1 MKHVNAGAVVASI
14 LALALSGC
22 GGGSGGGGDGTYT
35 LSGQVTSDAAGL
47 EGVTMAFGDGTSVAT
62 DASGSWSKAGLSG
75 TSSVTPALAGFSFT
89 PATITASAAR
99 SDVDF
104 TATRITV
111 AYVYGDAAAAD
122 AFEALLDPV
131 YPTDRIL
138 KADIATTDFTTY
150 SLIVLGR
157 GVPPVLNAEQ
167 VATIQATGLPV
178 IGISGGGLDYFGK
191 IGLSMNGSNVAS
203 SHDATQAIVLDATL
217 PVWSSPYALDTSGG
231 AITVF
236 GSAGQ
241 ASVLYKPYLGASGV
255 HIAGLDVSYD
265 TIAQEGANLYWA
277 YYEDASHFTE
287 AGGQLFVNLVQYMAM

>member
-1 MKHVNAGAVVASI
+1 MKHVNLGSVVASI

-22 GGGSGGGGDGTYT
+22 GGGSSDGGDGTYT
-35 LSGQVTSDAAGL
+35 LSGQVTFDASGL
-47 EGVTMAFGDGTSVAT
+47 EGVTMAFGDGTSVTT

-75 TSSVTPALAGFSFT
+75 TSSVTPALAGYSFA
-89 PATITASAAR
+89 PAAITASAAR

-104 TATRITV
+104 TAARITV

-122 AFEALLDPV
+122 AFEAMLDPV

-138 KADIATTDFTTY
+138 KADIATADFGKY

-157 GVPPVLNAEQ
+157 GGSALDAGQ

-191 IGLSMNGSNVAS
+191 IGLSMNGGNVAS
-203 SHDATQAIVLDATL
+203 SHDATQAIVIDAAL
-217 PVWSSPYALDTSGG
+217 PVWSFPNALDTGTG
-231 AITVF
+231 VITVF
-236 GSAGQ
+236 GSASQ

-265 TIAQEGANLYWA
+265 TIAQEGINLYWA
-277 YYEDASHFTE
+277 YYEDASHLTE

>member
-1 MKHVNAGAVVASI
+1 MRHTSLGSVVASI
-14 LALALSGC
+14 LALALSAC
-22 GGGSGGGGDGTYT
+22 GGGSGGGGDTTYT
-35 LSGQVTSDAAGL
+35 LSGQVTIDAAGL
-47 EGVTMAFGDGTSVAT
+47 EGVTMAFGDGTSVTT

-89 PATITASAAR
+89 PATISASAAR

-104 TATRITV
+104 TAARITV

-138 KADIATTDFTTY
+138 KADIATTAFTSY

-157 GVPPVLNAEQ
+157 GGAALSAEQ
-167 VATIQATGLPV
+167 VATIQGTGLPV

-217 PVWSSPYALDTSGG
+217 PVWSSPYALDTGAG

-236 GSAGQ
+236 GSASQ

-277 YYEDASHFTE
+277 YYEDASHLTE